1 MTLELKGFR
10 LSRGKTE
17 YMHCCFDDTQTHEGT
32 EIQLGNQTIQ
42 QVDKFRYLGSIIQ
55 KDCEVDSDVNNRI
68 QAGWVKWRKA
78 TGIICDCKV
87 EDKIKGECAKLD
99 TVNFQMDNS
108 GTPKLDGA
116 KPSIVNKNGTD
127 LASPLS

>member
-17 YMHCCFDDTQTHEGT
+17 YMHCCFYDTQTHEGT
-32 EIQLGNQTIQ
+32 EIKLGNQTIQ

-78 TGIICDCKV
+78 TGIICDRKV
-87 EDKIKGECAKLD
+87 KDKIKRKFYRTSIRPAMLYGSECWAIKRQQEHKIKVAEIRMLR
-99 TVNFQMDNS
+99 
-108 GTPKLDGA
+108 
-116 KPSIVNKNGTD
+116 
-127 LASPLS
+127 